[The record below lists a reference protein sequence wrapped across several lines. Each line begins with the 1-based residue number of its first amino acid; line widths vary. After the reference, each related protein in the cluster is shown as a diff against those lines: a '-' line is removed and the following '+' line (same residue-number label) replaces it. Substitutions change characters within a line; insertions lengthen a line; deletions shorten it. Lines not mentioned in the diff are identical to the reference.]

1 LQASHIQTKSLDALA
16 RQREA
21 RLALMNDKVMEQK
34 YMAIQDQLERL
45 QAKEAELLEQQ
56 TVLNDSVAAYEN
68 LNLEL
73 EEQKKLQARL
83 AVSSRL
89 APENILSVCRNCN
102 RALQH

>member
-1 LQASHIQTKSLDALA
+1 MQASHIQTKSLDALA

-73 EEQKKLQARL
+73 EEQKKLQVTL
-83 AVSSRL
+83 AVASRL
-89 APENILSVCRNCN
+89 APENTLSVCCNCN
-102 RALQH
+102 WALQH